1 MAEWRIRAASAD
13 DRDALQALWRE
24 IDELHTAIVP
34 SFFGW
39 AEDRS
44 ELAMRRALADHNEM
58 LLVADEDG
66 AVRGLAHVILYDT
79 PPGGGRRQT
88 RRAHLDSLVVH
99 RGHRRRGCGRAL
111 MEAAR
116 AWARQKGATQLL
128 LTVWSGNDEAEHFY
142 QRLGFISISQVL
154 GTKL

>member
-1 MAEWRIRAASAD
+1 MRARSAPTIFCASPSTAATWRPCWPRRSAVPDVAWRIRAASTD

-24 IDELHTAIVP
+24 IDELHTTIVP

-99 RGHRRRGCGRAL
+99 RGHRRRG
-111 MEAAR
+111 
-116 AWARQKGATQLL
+116 
-128 LTVWSGNDEAEHFY
+128 
-142 QRLGFISISQVL
+142 
-154 GTKL
+154 